1 MHVNTDGI
9 IKVTNKQTEIIV
21 NSAADVPDLLPTVS
35 TDLTLNNLREILDI
49 QDLAIPEIPD
59 IPGLNEVL
67 EPSPI
72 PSAGSPSTIYFS
84 NQPPTHVSVSDVH
97 VSDESSFTTPYQPQ
111 YEQLTDVKI
120 QIYGKQSRS
129 RQNMAWTMIKD
140 MFNTQEKMSSNCRGV
155 GKQQLDQSRC
165 NIIKQGV
172 FRWWPLKVGEDID
185 KVWRNCQTSI
195 DAGLR
200 NLRQKARKANPS

>member
-1 MHVNTDGI
+1 MACVVLKSDSNDAAVDIHTNTDVI
-9 IKVTNKQTEIIV
+9 IEETHKQTDMIV

-49 QDLAIPEIPD
+49 QDLDIPEMPIVTD

-97 VSDESSFTTPYQPQ
+97 VSDESSFTTP
-111 YEQLTDVKI
+111 L
-120 QIYGKQSRS
+120 S
-129 RQNMAWTMIKD
+129 
-140 MFNTQEKMSSNCRGV
+140 
-155 GKQQLDQSRC
+155 
-165 NIIKQGV
+165 
-172 FRWWPLKVGEDID
+172 
-185 KVWRNCQTSI
+185 TSI
-195 DAGLR
+195 
-200 NLRQKARKANPS
+200 